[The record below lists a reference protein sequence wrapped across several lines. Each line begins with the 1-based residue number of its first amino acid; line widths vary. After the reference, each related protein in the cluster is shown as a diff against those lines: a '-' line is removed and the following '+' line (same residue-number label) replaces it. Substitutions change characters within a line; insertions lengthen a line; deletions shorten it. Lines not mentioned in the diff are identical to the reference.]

1 MEKTEKGSYH
11 RRAKG
16 ESPGEAAGMKFSQ
29 SHFTSHSKHITLEKG
44 KLIKPLHLNTFLCVY
59 GRQRGAA
66 PARASVIDS
75 QFRLTPPLSASL
87 LSFSPHLFCLF
98 PPSRFL
104 LSFPTSLP
112 QTLLHTTLLLRRP
125 PAAGEPMP
133 PELSRKKNY
142 LGREKTVYSR
152 LPTAANCFTEDR

>member
-11 RRAKG
+11 RWAKG

-66 PARASVIDS
+66 PTRGSVIDS
-75 QFRLTPPLSASL
+75 QFRLTSPLSASL
-87 LSFSPHLFCLF
+87 LSFSPHLFCVF
-98 PPSRFL
+98 PFL
-104 LSFPTSLP
+104 LFHPLPSLQDSSRLVCCSWRPGCRRTCWPTLQEQEIS
-112 QTLLHTTLLLRRP
+112 
-125 PAAGEPMP
+125 G
-133 PELSRKKNY
+133 
-142 LGREKTVYSR
+142 KTVYSR
-152 LPTAANCFTEDR
+152 LPTAANCFTEDC

>member
-11 RRAKG
+11 RWAKG

-66 PARASVIDS
+66 PPV
-75 QFRLTPPLSASL
+75 
-87 LSFSPHLFCLF
+87 
-98 PPSRFL
+98 
-104 LSFPTSLP
+104 P
-112 QTLLHTTLLLRRP
+112 Q
-125 PAAGEPMP
+125 
-133 PELSRKKNY
+133 
-142 LGREKTVYSR
+142 
-152 LPTAANCFTEDR
+152 

>member
-11 RRAKG
+11 RWAKG

-66 PARASVIDS
+66 PTRASVIDS
-75 QFRLTPPLSASL
+75 QFRLT
-87 LSFSPHLFCLF
+87 SPLFCLSQPTSF
-98 PPSRFL
+98 AFSPPS
-104 LSFPTSLP
+104 LSP
-112 QTLLHTTLLLRRP
+112 TLLQTEGL
-125 PAAGEPMP
+125 AAGEPAAR
-133 PELSRKKNY
+133 LSRNEKY
-142 LGREKTVYSR
+142 LGKLFIRVCQLQQIVSLR
-152 LPTAANCFTEDR
+152 TADGS